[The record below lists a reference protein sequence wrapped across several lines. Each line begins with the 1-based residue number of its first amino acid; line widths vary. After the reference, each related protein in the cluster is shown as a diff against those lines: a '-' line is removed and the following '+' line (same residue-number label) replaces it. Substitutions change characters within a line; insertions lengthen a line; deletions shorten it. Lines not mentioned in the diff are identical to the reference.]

1 MDFNLTKEQQ
11 EFKNSVRKFL
21 QKEAP
26 KELMRKLDEEKIY
39 PEEIFKKMADAGFR
53 ALPVPKEYGGLGGS
67 FFDISLLLEELGRC
81 SLALCTLYITTCVF
95 GTYSLLLFGS
105 EEQKNNYLPKIA
117 EGKLKFALCATEPE
131 AGSDFANLKT
141 SATKNGENYIISG
154 QKTFISGA
162 NQADVLIVA
171 ARTDKTVKKHKG
183 ITIFLVDRNSK
194 GIIMKAIDKLG
205 MGALETNEIYFNDV
219 KVSEKNIFGELNKG
233 FYNFAGLMD
242 YERIAASSQFI
253 GLAEAI
259 LEEALDY
266 AKKRVQFEKPIGS
279 FQAIS
284 HLLADAFVELNV
296 ARLFVRY
303 CAWKRT
309 QGEPAPIEASQAKLY
324 SSNMVW
330 KIAQIGMQVMGS
342 YGYRMDVDMQRY
354 FREAKGAELGGG
366 TSQIQKN
373 IIARHLGLI

>member
-1 MDFNLTKEQQ
+1 MDFNLTKEQE
-11 EFKNSVRKFL
+11 EFKNNIRKFL

-39 PEEIFKKMADAGFR
+39 PEEIFAKMAEAGYR
-53 ALPVPKEYGGLGGS
+53 ALPVPEEYGGLGRNFS
-67 FFDISLLLEELGRC
+67 DVALLLEELGRC

-105 EEQKNNYLPKIA
+105 EEQKKEYLPKIA
-117 EGKLKFALCATEPE
+117 KGELKFALCATEPE

-141 SATKNGENYIISG
+141 EAIKEENSYILSG

-162 NQADVLIVA
+162 NQADLLIVA

-183 ITIFLVDRNSK
+183 ITIFLVERNIP
-194 GIIMKAIDKLG
+194 GIVMKPIDKLG
-205 MGALETNEIYFNDV
+205 MCALETDEVYFNDV
-219 KVSEKNIFGELNKG
+219 KVSENQIFGELNRG

-242 YERIAASSQFI
+242 YERIAASAQFI

-259 LEEALDY
+259 FEDALNY
-266 AKKRVQFEKPIGS
+266 AKKRIQFEQPIGT
-279 FQAIS
+279 FQSIS
-284 HLLADAFVELNV
+284 HLLADAYTELNI
-296 ARLFVRY
+296 ARLFVRC
-303 CAWKRT
+303 CAWKRS

-373 IIARHLGLI
+373 IIARHLELI